1 MNSKLEAYKAEARE
15 RWGNTPAYKEYDEKT
30 KGYGEDKW
38 SGLAAD
44 MDGIFSRF
52 ALCVKKGEA
61 PNGDE
66 AQKLVEKLQSHISEN
81 YSNCTKEIL
90 FGLGQMYVA
99 DERFKNSIDKH
110 AEGTAAFVSEAI
122 TCFSK

>member
-30 KGYGEDKW
+30 KSYGEDKW

-52 ALCVKKGEA
+52 ALCMKKGVVALEGKCRKFCYDPCKRLPLKAKA
-61 PNGDE
+61 PDF
-66 AQKLVEKLQSHISEN
+66 EKYDQDDIS
-81 YSNCTKEIL
+81 L
-90 FGLGQMYVA
+90 
-99 DERFKNSIDKH
+99 
-110 AEGTAAFVSEAI
+110 
-122 TCFSK
+122 